1 MSEHPAPAAE
11 DFELA
16 TRVEGKGGLY
26 TAVVSP
32 GWEIWGPNGGYMATL
47 ALRAA
52 AAEAQ
57 IKNPASLY
65 CQFLRPARFDRIE
78 ARVTVA
84 HSGRRAEAIRVSLLQ
99 DDKPVLE
106 GLLRTALPGEGL
118 EHARFRA
125 PEVAPPEGLPTLD
138 ELLPEGKSFPF
149 WKNIEARVLLT
160 QRFEPKRGAM
170 PPHWL
175 EWYRFRPTPTFDD
188 PVVDAARALVL
199 IDTLGWP
206 ATWLQHPRPKFLA
219 PSLDVVTFFH
229 ANARHSEWLLAEQES
244 PIARGGLVG
253 ATGRVFTRDGTL
265 VASGGAQLLCA
276 PAPAPTG

>member
-1 MSEHPAPAAE
+1 MSEDSATAAE

-16 TRVEGKGGLY
+16 TRMEGGDGRY

-32 GWEIWGPNGGYMATL
+32 AWEIWGPNGGYMATL

-57 IKNPASLY
+57 IKHPASFY

-78 ARVTVA
+78 GRVAVA

-106 GLLRTALPGEGL
+106 GLLRTAMPGEGL
-118 EHARFRA
+118 EHVNLRA
-125 PEVAPPEGLPTLD
+125 PEVAPPEGLPSLD
-138 ELLPEGKSFPF
+138 ELLPKGKSFPF

-160 QRFEPKRGAM
+160 QRFEPKRGPI

-175 EWYRFRPTPTFDD
+175 EWYRFRPAPTFDD

-206 ATWLQHPRPKFLA
+206 ATWLQHPKPKFLA

-229 ANARHSEWLLAEQES
+229 ASARDSEWLLAEQES
-244 PIARGGLVG
+244 PIATGGLVG
-253 ATGRVFTRDGTL
+253 ATGRVFTRDGKL

-276 PAPAPTG
+276 PAPAG

>member
-1 MSEHPAPAAE
+1 MSERASSTAE
-11 DFELA
+11 DFDVA
-16 TRVEGKGGLY
+16 TRVEGTDGHY
-26 TAVVSP
+26 TAFVSRA
-32 GWEIWGPNGGYMATL
+32 WEIWGPNGGFMATL

-57 IKNPASLY
+57 IKHPASFY
-65 CQFLRPARFDRIE
+65 CQFIRPARFDHIE

-84 HSGRRAEAIRVSLLQ
+84 HSGRRAEAIRVSLVQ
-99 DDKPVLE
+99 DHKPVLE

-118 EHARFRA
+118 EHICVSA

-149 WKNIEARVLLT
+149 WRNIEARVLLT
-160 QRFEPKRGAM
+160 ERFVPKRGPL
-170 PPHWL
+170 PPRWL

-206 ATWLQHPRPKFLA
+206 ATWLQHPKPKFLA

-229 ANARHSEWLLAEQES
+229 ASATRSEWLLAEHES

-253 ATGRVFTRDGTL
+253 SSGRVFTRDGAL

-276 PAPAPTG
+276 PAPAG

>member
-1 MSEHPAPAAE
+1 MTERAALPAE
-11 DFELA
+11 DFDLA
-16 TRVEGKGGLY
+16 TRVEGGSGVY
-26 TAVVSP
+26 TASVSP
-32 GWEIWGPNGGYMATL
+32 GWEIWGPNGGFMATL

-52 AAEAQ
+52 SAEAQ

-65 CQFLRPARFDRIE
+65 CQFLRPARFDKIE
-78 ARVTVA
+78 ARITVV
-84 HSGRRAEAIRVSLLQ
+84 HSGRRAEAIRVSLVQ

-118 EHARFRA
+118 EHVSARA
-125 PEVAPPEGLPTLD
+125 PEVATPESLPTLD
-138 ELLPEGKSFPF
+138 ELLRDRGKSFPF
-149 WKNIEARVLLT
+149 WNNIEARVLMPE
-160 QRFEPKRGAM
+160 RFEPERAPL
-170 PPHWL
+170 PPRWL

-206 ATWLQHPRPKFLA
+206 ATWLKHPKPKFLA

-229 ANARHSEWLLAEQES
+229 SSARESEWLLAEHES
-244 PIARGGLVG
+244 PVAGGGLVG
-253 ATGRVFTRDGTL
+253 SIGRVFARDGTL

-276 PAPAPTG
+276 PAPPT